1 MSGSEGY
8 NVNFTVNNGHRAT
21 VGPTAGRVLIT
32 PLPSPQI
39 PAPKIIQ
46 KILIKVASK
55 GKKNSKTFTLRNVS
69 TATVTSVDGL
79 KDLIKTQ
86 LLGEVANKFDLGY
99 MHGSSVVSLRS
110 KEDILE
116 VWSNVNKGANII
128 LWCDGLLKT
137 NKRVRDYTSSEEE
150 EEIGKAKRKKK
161 GVEREERVE
170 MILKELKQRH
180 GESAYTPMQYRVW
193 AEMSVGGV
201 HISTETPPT
210 TFVRAGGNCS
220 KKKTDASSLNSKPTS
235 STGSP
240 AKVIDN
246 RSKCYKQLSDLKN
259 LHESNILS
267 EEEYSAEKN
276 TILDMLKRLV

>member
-1 MSGSEGY
+1 MSILPLI
-8 NVNFTVNNGHRAT
+8 RAT
-21 VGPTAGRVLIT
+21 EQLWDQLQEEYLS
-32 PLPSPQI
+32 LPSHHLRFLP
-39 PAPKIIQ
+39 P
-46 KILIKVASK
+46 
-55 GKKNSKTFTLRNVS
+55 KNSKTFTVRNVS

-99 MHGSSVVSLRS
+99 IMHGSSVVSLRS

-210 TFVRAGGNCS
+210 TTMFVRAGGNCS
-220 KKKTDASSLNSKPTS
+220 KKRLMLHLSIVSLHPLQEVQQRSLTIAVNAINSCLILKTYMNPIYSLK
-235 STGSP
+235 
-240 AKVIDN
+240 
-246 RSKCYKQLSDLKN
+246 
-259 LHESNILS
+259 
-267 EEEYSAEKN
+267 KN
-276 TILDMLKRLV
+276 TVLKKTQF